1 MIIIKR
7 VLLTGVVVLA
17 TAATLLAQKKGTADV
32 WLTNADQSAL
42 FDKQA
47 KALIFEKAGNRDST
61 IIVNTKEVFQPID
74 GFGFSLTGGSAQLM
88 MKMTPANRA
97 ALIKELFAIND
108 KNIGIS
114 YLRISIGASDLNE
127 FVFSYDDLPAGQT
140 DPALAKFNLAQDKKD
155 VVPVLKEILAVN
167 PKIKIL
173 GSPWS
178 APVWM
183 KDNNDTRGGS
193 LKPEYF
199 DAYARYLVK
208 YIQAMKAEGIT
219 IDAITVQNEPLHPGN
234 NPSMLMLAP
243 DEAKFVKANLGPA
256 FKAAGVKTR
265 IIIYDH
271 NCDKP
276 EYPISILNDAEA
288 KKYIDGSAFHLYA
301 GKIEALTEVHN
312 AHPDKGVYFT
322 EQWMG
327 APGNFKRDVAQ
338 HINKLTIGATRN
350 WSRNVIEWNLA
361 ADPNSNPHTDRG
373 GCKTCMGG
381 ITIDQDIVTRNP
393 AYYVVAHAS
402 KFVRPGSVRVGS
414 NLLTDLPNVAFKT
427 PDNKMVLIVINNSAE
442 TRSFNISNNGRIA
455 HTMLNAGSVATYV
468 W

>member
-1 MIIIKR
+1 MSIVKHILTTGLVALFITNTFAQSKR
-7 VLLTGVVVLA
+7 
-17 TAATLLAQKKGTADV
+17 TADV

-42 FDKQA
+42 FERQG
-47 KALIFEKAGNRDST
+47 KALVFEKTGKADST
-61 IIVNTKEVFQPID
+61 IEVNTKSTYQLID
-74 GFGFSLTGGSAQLM
+74 GFGFTLTGGSAQLI
-88 MKMTPANRA
+88 MKMSPAKRA
-97 ALIKELFAIND
+97 ALIKELFATTSN
-108 KNIGIS
+108 NIGIS
-114 YLRISIGASDLNE
+114 YLRVSVGASDLNE
-127 FVFSYDDLPAGQT
+127 FVFSYDDLPAGET
-140 DPALAKFNLAQDKKD
+140 DSTLAKFNLGPDKKD
-155 VVPVLKEILAVN
+155 VIPVLKQILAIN

-183 KDNNDTRGGS
+183 KTTGDTRGGS
-193 LKPEYF
+193 LKPDCYNV
-199 DAYARYLVK
+199 YARYLAK

-243 DEAKFVKANLGPA
+243 DQAQFVKTALGPV
-256 FKAAGVKTR
+256 FKKASIKTK

-301 GKIEALTEVHN
+301 GKIEALSQVHN
-312 AHPDKGVYFT
+312 AHPDRAVYFT

-327 APGNFKRDVAQ
+327 TPANFKRDIAS
-338 HINKLTIGATRN
+338 HITRLTIGATRN

-373 GCKTCMGG
+373 GCSSCMGG
-381 ITIDQDIVTRNP
+381 ITIDEDNVLRNP
-393 AYYVVAHAS
+393 AYYVVAHAA
-402 KFVRPGSVRVGS
+402 KFVRPGSVRIAS
-414 NLLTDLPNVAFKT
+414 NLVTGLPNVAFKT
-427 PDNKMVLIVINNSAE
+427 PDNKIVLIVINTSEE
-442 TRSFNISNNGRIA
+442 TQKFNVGFTGRKVVA
-455 HTMLNAGSVATYV
+455 TLKAGSVATYV